1 MLKIAIVDDVNEV
14 CSQAERYIEKA
25 CGDFQLEF
33 EIDIYNSGE
42 GIIRQL
48 SDGVLYHI
56 IFLDIELSCCNGIDV
71 SRFIREDISDNSVQI
86 VYISGKNG
94 YDRQMFEFRPFHFIP
109 KPIDEEKI
117 AHIISKYM
125 RIYGNKSD
133 IFHYKRGHD
142 TYFARIS
149 NILYFESSDRKVVI
163 KTDVG
168 EESFYGSLNK
178 VQEQLKNQGFIML
191 HKSYLVNYS
200 FIKSFR
206 PDHLLMTNGQQI
218 PIAKSKKR
226 EISRL
231 QLILENGGTMR

>member
-94 YDRQMFEFRPFHFIP
+94 YDRQMFEFRPLF
-109 KPIDEEKI
+109 
-117 AHIISKYM
+117 
-125 RIYGNKSD
+125 
-133 IFHYKRGHD
+133 
-142 TYFARIS
+142 
-149 NILYFESSDRKVVI
+149 
-163 KTDVG
+163 
-168 EESFYGSLNK
+168 
-178 VQEQLKNQGFIML
+178 Q
-191 HKSYLVNYS
+191 
-200 FIKSFR
+200 
-206 PDHLLMTNGQQI
+206 
-218 PIAKSKKR
+218 
-226 EISRL
+226 SRL
-231 QLILENGGTMR
+231 TKKK